1 MKKPNILLLIFLL
14 LFTSCNKDDDS
25 LPYWSKISA
34 QKNGKL
40 WETKAE
46 AYFHII
52 ENTQLFSINAYSFD
66 KNGEITEVLS
76 FVNFPVK
83 IGSHLL
89 SIRNYNLITDYKYA
103 GYTYS
108 TSGSDVVGDRLYVNK
123 EDDNFINFTT
133 IDTIN
138 FKLKGNF
145 QVTFVSDINDPI
157 ENENLPD
164 TIRFTKGEFCVNI
177 KDKR

>member
-1 MKKPNILLLIFLL
+1 MKKHSSLLLIVIIIFA
-14 LFTSCNKDDDS
+14 SCNKDDDS

-34 QKNGKL
+34 QKNRKH

-52 ENTQLFSINAYSFD
+52 ENTQLFSISAYSFD
-66 KNGEITEVLS
+66 KNGEITEVLT

-83 IGSHLL
+83 VGSHLL
-89 SIRNYNLITDYKYA
+89 SRRNYNLITDYNYS

-108 TSGSDVVGDRLYVNK
+108 TSGSDVVGDRFYVY
-123 EDDNFINFTT
+123 EEEDNFINFSR
-133 IDTIN
+133 IDTVN
-138 FKLKGNF
+138 FKLEGNF
-145 QVTFVSDINDPI
+145 RVTFVSDINDPI
-157 ENENLPD
+157 ENGNLPD
-164 TIRFTKGEFCVNI
+164 TIRFTEGEFCVKI